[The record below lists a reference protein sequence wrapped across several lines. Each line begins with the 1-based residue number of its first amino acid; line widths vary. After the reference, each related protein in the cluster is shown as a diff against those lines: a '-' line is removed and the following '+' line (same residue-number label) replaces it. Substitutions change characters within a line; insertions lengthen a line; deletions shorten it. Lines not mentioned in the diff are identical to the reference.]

1 MFTHQFCFV
10 SGVRFIKKSEITKE
24 KIISKSIEIIS
35 EKGYSATSTR
45 EIAKEAGV
53 SEATIFKYF
62 NTKEELLNKVVVNI
76 IREFKRYTLEDS
88 FPKLFKDIKDKNGD
102 EQLIAII
109 KERYGFLK
117 TNMVTLKIILHEMF
131 INEDVEN
138 IFKKEIW
145 GNMEAILDGVLDKGK
160 KEKIFRDDLDNKS
173 ITTTILG
180 MLFSTLVF
188 ADITNVSNV
197 SLIDTFLGILLEGI
211 RSN

>member
-1 MFTHQFCFV
+1 M
-10 SGVRFIKKSEITKE
+10 RFIKKSEITKE